1 MLRAARIASSGS
13 RSCGAP
19 RSEVRHR
26 GWAPRPNQGP
36 LSAAPSLSACRD
48 TASPPPINP
57 HALTLQ
63 SVARCQSAA
72 PARAPREVRAKSRSG
87 GGSEQVLRTK
97 NLSTNS
103 DCLLCMRK
111 ALRDDNGR
119 DCDVLAMDRR
129 ISRFPP
135 SSIMVLWFCTLHS
148 ARLD

>member
-72 PARAPREVRAKSRSG
+72 PARAPREVRAKAGVAAAPSRSCG
-87 GGSEQVLRTK
+87 PRTSARTRIACYACAK
-97 NLSTNS
+97 LY
-103 DCLLCMRK
+103 
-111 ALRDDNGR
+111 
-119 DCDVLAMDRR
+119 AMTMAVTVTY
-129 ISRFPP
+129 SQWTGAFHAFP
-135 SSIMVLWFCTLHS
+135 SSIMVLHS
-148 ARLD
+148 ALCTSRLSLI